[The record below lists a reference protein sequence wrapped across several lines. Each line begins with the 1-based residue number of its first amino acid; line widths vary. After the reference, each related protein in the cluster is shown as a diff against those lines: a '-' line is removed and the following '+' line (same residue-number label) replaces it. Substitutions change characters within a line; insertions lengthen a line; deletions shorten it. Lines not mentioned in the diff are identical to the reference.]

1 MQHQGVHYDTG
12 TVFRGPGYAISTRP
26 TALDMSVVRRELEI
40 VRDDLHANAVRI
52 VGSDLGPMTAVAE
65 IALGLGLEV
74 WFSPAFFE
82 YSLEETAARLVAA
95 AEAATPLAHGP
106 SGACGLRRR
115 QRTYALRTR
124 AGRRQKRDR
133 APATPQGRPGAAQQR
148 EAR

>member
-26 TALDMSVVRRELEI
+26 TPLDMSVVRRELEI
-40 VRDDLHANAVRI
+40 IRDDLHANAVRI

-95 AEAATPLAHGP
+95 AEAATPLARP
-106 SGACGLRRR
+106 IRAVWSSSPAANLRSS
-115 QRTYALRTR
+115 
-124 AGRRQKRDR
+124 D
-133 APATPQGRPGAAQQR
+133 PGWSSAKA
-148 EAR
+148 

>member
-1 MQHQGVHYDTG
+1 VQHQGVHYDTG
-12 TVFRGPGYAISTRP
+12 TMFRGPGYAISTRR

-52 VGSDLGPMTAVAE
+52 VGSDLGPMTVVAE

-82 YSLEETAARLVAA
+82 YPLEETGARLVAA
-95 AEAATPLAHGP
+95 A
-106 SGACGLRRR
+106 
-115 QRTYALRTR
+115 LRTR
-124 AGRRQKRDR
+124 AGCRQERDR
-133 APATPQGRPGAAQQR
+133 APATPQGRPRAAQQR